1 MTDKEMNRAILG
13 KLYAIAHK
21 VFDEGVEMPE
31 GSYTSI
37 ELAKE
42 QKKRKRLHKSIF
54 RDGYIKEGP
63 RYRGTYLQ
71 MCDCTP
77 LASVEVGAFKAD
89 FCVSKIFDLVAKFE
103 KLAGVPPK
111 DKEVFAHASDNGN
124 DDVLYS
130 VDVEVNKGLGT
141 LSKFV
146 ATKREKRPSV
156 EKICL
161 DIKHKRAIATNCYV
175 LQAKPIYICD
185 VGNKWEESLGRAFPV
200 IDAASWRK
208 ICASAGKGAIL
219 TCKLISHGLTKYW
232 LFQCNGFESKAEAY
246 DFVEY
251 ERGFG
256 DIDITKRV
264 DLGTA
269 WISLKKWLRQNAEYG
284 PIIVIKHEEGSE
296 RITFKFHETDVS
308 IDVEHVVVPS
318 EGFTIC
324 VNVEYLLKLVDKFN
338 LYIPQ
343 NEHKGLYFI
352 KNQDIKIIMP
362 LVYDDEGRFSMVFTD
377 KKSAFEIAGFP
388 LANQTTSEGSARQH
402 PERLECVECA
412 GVANCS
418 SEQEN
423 EPTEHFDE
431 PEKAL
436 EASTDK
442 GRNKTAFDADLKKF
456 TFDKVGVNVGD
467 VLTFVDGTEVT
478 AAVGNKVE
486 FCDKTFTLSG
496 FCKEFMPDER
506 RTKSNSYRGCDYF
519 YKDGVKLGKLLKE
532 YQKKAA
538 AAFAFESKD
547 EEVTSVPVD
556 NLEAATEGA
565 AAQEGEERNVAE
577 DGHKWPYKRK
587 TPTKW
592 TIIPRI
598 TLNALTT
605 PFAGFYSSYCL
616 RRRIPRLPRVA
627 LILPMNTPIR
637 GLEVVQILP
646 FPPPQSRKT
655 SYHEKLLYHL
665 LIRKQKWKEQNCQR
679 LFT

>member
-146 ATKREKRPSV
+146 ARKREKRPSV

-161 DIKHKRAIATNCYV
+161 DIKNKRAIATNCYV

-388 LANQTTSEGSARQH
+388 LANQTPECSTSEYAEHSGCAESAK
-402 PERLECVECA
+402 V
-412 GVANCS
+412 VS
-418 SEQEN
+418 SSTTEQKE
-423 EPTEHFDE
+423 EPTGQ
-431 PEKAL
+431 K
-436 EASTDK
+436 
-442 GRNKTAFDADLKKF
+442 NKPRRAKVAKVSSNTLDADTKKF
-456 TFDKVGVNVGD
+456 TFDKVGINVGD
-467 VLTFVDGTEVT
+467 VLTFVDGTDVI
-478 AAVGNKVE
+478 AAEDNKIQ
-486 FCDKTFTLSG
+486 FCGELFTLSG
-496 FCKEFMPDER
+496 FCKEFMPDDKR
-506 RTKSNSYRGCDYF
+506 NRANSYRGCEYF
-519 YKDGVKLGKLLKE
+519 YKEGVKLGKLLKE

-538 AAFAFESKD
+538 SAFAFESKD

-598 TLNALTT
+598 TLNALTA

-637 GLEVVQILP
+637 GLKVVQILP
-646 FPPPQSRKT
+646 LPPPQSRKT